1 MGIHKRNNS
10 KYWYIQFVLD
20 GKTHVKS
27 SKTTNRRLA
36 ERMERQWRDELLE
49 QTALGGKKPITVGDA
64 LNKFARARRRYA
76 SHRVILSNIKHILGA
91 IDGTKFLH
99 EVRKKDVVRLVERL
113 EGEEKSASTIRNVM
127 NNFRAALNY
136 NDSLGFRIPLLEWP
150 HIKPARK
157 RLRYLTLEEEQ
168 HLINE
173 LDSCPSSK
181 PIRTWIQ

>member
-20 GKTHVKS
+20 GTTHVKS

-49 QTALGGKKPITVGDA
+49 QTELGSKKPITVGDA
-64 LNKFARARRRYA
+64 LKKFARARRKYA

-99 EVRKKDVVRLVERL
+99 EVRKKDVVRLIERL
-113 EGEEKSASTIRNVM
+113 EGEDKSPSTIRNVM

-136 NDSLGFRIPLLEWP
+136 NDSL
-150 HIKPARK
+150 
-157 RLRYLTLEEEQ
+157 
-168 HLINE
+168 
-173 LDSCPSSK
+173 
-181 PIRTWIQ
+181 